1 MLTLKHGIESLTKT
15 KYFIFDMHKSIQT
28 KLTILNKLG
37 LHARAAAKLAATA
50 SRYSSVIMV
59 GTKAGELIDAKSVM
73 SLLLLAANN
82 GATLYFDIKGSD
94 AENAYGALKNLINN
108 KFDEEK

>member
-15 KYFIFDMHKSIQT
+15 KYFIFDMHKSIQA

-50 SRYSSVIMV
+50 KQIQLYDYGRY
-59 GTKAGELIDAKSVM
+59 
-73 SLLLLAANN
+73 
-82 GATLYFDIKGSD
+82 
-94 AENAYGALKNLINN
+94 
-108 KFDEEK
+108 